1 MFKKAEIVFGGAAI
15 LFALLFFIL
24 AGDFPGA
31 RGHDVGMAFYPRVLS
46 VLIIV
51 LSFIVIFQGIT
62 RKETETESTG
72 TLFYTEDNGVRRV
85 VLLILATLIYPYLL
99 QYAGFL
105 ILTPV
110 YLGFLM
116 WVIGAGKL
124 PRILLLSVLTTV
136 LIYVIFQRMLKIPLP
151 TGLFYN

>member
-15 LFALLFFIL
+15 VLALLFFTL

-46 VLIIV
+46 ILIIG
-51 LSFIVIFQGIT
+51 LSLIIIFQGIN
-62 RKETETESTG
+62 RNETEAESTE
-72 TLFYTEDNGVRRV
+72 TLFYREEKGVQKV
-85 VLLILATLIYPYLL
+85 ILLIIATLIYPFVL

-116 WVIGAGKL
+116 WIIGAGKIQ
-124 PRILLLSVLTTV
+124 RIVLLSVLTTV
-136 LIYVIFQRMLKIPLP
+136 LIYVIFQRLLKIPLP

>member
-1 MFKKAEIVFGGAAI
+1 MFKKAEIVFGGAAV

-24 AGDFPGA
+24 AGNFPGA

-46 VLIIV
+46 ILIIV
-51 LSFIVIFQGIT
+51 LSVIVILQGIT
-62 RKETETESTG
+62 RKETESESRES
-72 TLFYTEDNGVRRV
+72 LFYTEDKGVQRV

-116 WVIGAGKL
+116 WVIKAGKAKK
-124 PRILLLSVLTTV
+124 ILFLALLTTV
-136 LIYVIFQRMLKIPLP
+136 LIYVVFQRLLKIPLP